1 MTKQLPY
8 PYTQDQLIAFLKAIN
23 CNPYP
28 VPLPPE
34 KLASLRFA
42 KYREFNGETVAL
54 PNVLKQILLIDQDYA
69 LGYDSNRFLYP
80 LFDCL
85 DHDTGI
91 FYSVDLGQIMT
102 EWVNYQQEELGGQE
116 AEDGQANHLVFKW
129 NPFNKAPS
137 VLPFGHIGD
146 QQLFFYVAEP
156 SQQAATPP
164 LAAALQPEYPIV
176 RLDTQEFSLWISEI
190 SLVHYMGNIADCDMS
205 AFEAQ
210 LEGCQ
215 DQFKDLSCQ
224 EFYGMVE

>member
-164 LAAALQPEYPIV
+164 LAATLQPEYPIV

-205 AFEAQ
+205 AFEAH
-210 LEGCQ
+210 LEACQ

>member
-91 FYSVDLGQIMT
+91 FYSKDLGQIMT

-116 AEDGQANHLVFKW
+116 AEDSQANNLVFKW
-129 NPFNKAPS
+129 NPFNNAPS

-156 SQQAATPP
+156 SQQAVTSPI
-164 LAAALQPEYPIV
+164 AAALQPEYPIA

-205 AFEAQ
+205 DFEAH
-210 LEGCQ
+210 LEACQ